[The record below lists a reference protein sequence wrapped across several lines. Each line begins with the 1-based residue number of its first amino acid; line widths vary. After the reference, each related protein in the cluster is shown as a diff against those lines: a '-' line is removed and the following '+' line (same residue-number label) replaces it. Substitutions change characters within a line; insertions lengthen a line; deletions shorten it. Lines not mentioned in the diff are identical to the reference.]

1 MTNRD
6 PILEPHLTEI
16 EREQDKQRFQNQFML
31 GMLRGSGV
39 PSEKQED
46 VRGVLP
52 PGIVGSLDQPPPGLI
67 SNVAGGI
74 FNRLRQIDLPANATW
89 EALRAFGVPFS
100 TDIHQFTNR
109 FSVPTVASPQHPL
122 STIPPQGEQV
132 IATDPIAENS
142 REVISDLFAGTISI
156 PDAAGALRENF
167 EKRSTLEQIA
177 SPSVW
182 DVPIP
187 VAFGIRRA
195 LKLFETAGLNKRLL
209 NEIAQAASK
218 PQLGVIPEGT
228 TSRFIDDAGDPITP
242 ATRLDKLSRE
252 RIRLATKDAITSG
265 SSDEF
270 VFHVGS
276 ASKIDNIVNEG
287 LIAGGYDSSPM
298 LDKGLGEVIH
308 VFRKDDLAK
317 GLDPNFE
324 GMINFEM
331 ARLGIPKTQ
340 APRPVAT
347 FTWRQLGK
355 EYDELPEGFRAQEL
369 GFEGEPPLEMLLP
382 PGELAAV
389 RVSDAA
395 KEIRLVKKIENIY
408 ARAGDTA
415 RSQRTKVILAD
426 LAEGRITLAESVDL
440 LSKDF
445 PRIVAGAAEDIDPND
460 LIKATKSTPT
470 FEFGDDVLDNLHRSW
485 RAVPGK
491 TITSVSDKL
500 TTAKR
505 WVETELVDKFALANE
520 IAGGSR
526 KWWKTRFGAQLP
538 ANLDVEIQF
547 ALLSGRPSAGA
558 RLALDVVESVKTKM
572 GGLDEDLVNTY
583 LAMRHQLDVV
593 KLHPTR
599 KISGFEDV
607 TELQGKWNL
616 FQEKLGPET
625 LAIVE
630 DAAGEVRNF
639 YKNSLERMVDSGLVP
654 RDLADA
660 LNKHYPW
667 YNPIR
672 YVDTDLARG
681 VDGGVSKASNTRNGL
696 RYLSDIGSDM
706 PTEGALGV
714 LFQAAPQIETLI
726 ARNNAARAL
735 IRSMLL
741 NPDWQGTIRRLTSK
755 ELTKPVAQVDE
766 AMQFRPRQGE
776 IPGTVSYMKDGKRV
790 AFEVPREVEALAK
803 AGAMLPAEGLLMAT
817 RFANAVPRALM
828 VTFHPVFM
836 TTQFLLDAMT
846 VAITHGVMPWKT
858 GAVLIK
864 NIWRLNKHNEDLA
877 EMIRSG
883 GDVGGFW
890 GRTASEQLARS
901 KKDGSI
907 AIQTPFQWRDFL
919 DPRKIPSNIRDIGHS
934 IELSPRVAVF
944 NKALERGASKD
955 VAAILARRST
965 VDFDRIG
972 NSMRY
977 LNAMYLFLNPA
988 VQGSLIPY
996 RALKNPATRKYALMG
1011 MSGYM
1016 SAQVMAYAWNRQ
1028 FPEYKDVLLHDKYGG
1043 LGIMIPSN
1051 EVDEYGK
1058 KVAHFAKI
1066 IPNVREF
1073 AALSGPLIFMLGKL
1087 DDTSPETF
1095 GQWAKTMLDQVM
1107 PTGPISAS
1115 GIVPTQPL
1123 AAVMDSIRNYDSFRD
1138 REIVPLELE
1147 GQKPKDQVNKHTSLL
1162 ARRVGNYLD
1171 ISPMKIDFWM
1181 RQGVFY
1187 DLVIAADATIRATEG
1202 EDPVIAGIVAQLED
1216 IQHFSDP
1223 DEVVVLRRALLND
1236 LDTKTRAEVEAELN
1250 KPKPKLPLVTSAV
1263 DRFYRRTGGNMYSS
1277 GLAIA
1282 EAETG
1287 LSSKQT
1293 RTVSALLGSF
1303 TDEIDEKK
1311 EANDQALMNG
1321 EIGYSRWLS
1330 TNQDFNGDYSA
1341 ALLALGKQFPKAAQV
1356 QDDPEAFSKF
1366 LEIINTLGGSEP
1378 DRRTMGS
1385 ILVAGLRAIPLGD
1398 LAVGVQDWDTFF
1410 DLQNKYIEEL
1420 SESDQ
1425 EILQEELDSR
1435 LSPLEKEKNR
1445 DFDYMEDYLTMGTL
1459 FLHTEEQR
1467 DLYKEYRK
1475 VMRTKGS
1482 EAADEFAAKNEGPF
1496 IIASDGSVIGFAEY
1510 VNKTISANRVKLR
1523 ANDQL
1528 LDALLRKWE
1537 RTESYKHQFNI
1548 AAEIAGV
1555 SVLRIAAHAQ
1565 DMQP

>member
-1 MTNRD
+1 MTNHD
-6 PILEPHLTEI
+6 PKYPLLEPGLTEI

-31 GMLRGSGV
+31 GMLRESGV
-39 PSEKQED
+39 SSEQQED

-52 PGIVGSLDQPPPGLI
+52 PGIVGSLDQSPPGPI
-67 SNVAGGI
+67 SNVAGAI
-74 FNRLRQIDLPANATW
+74 FNRLRQIDLPANAIW
-89 EALRAFGVPFS
+89 EGLRAYGVPFS
-100 TDIHQFTNR
+100 ADVQFTDR

-122 STIPPQGEQV
+122 STISPQGEQV

-167 EKRSTLEQIA
+167 EKRSTMEQLA

-187 VAFGIRRA
+187 VAFAVRAGI
-195 LKLFETAGLNKRLL
+195 KLLSTAGLNRRLL
-209 NEIAQAASK
+209 NEIVQAASK

-228 TSRFIDDAGDPITP
+228 TRRFIDDAGDPIQAGEGMFSQAGKQLPGYET
-242 ATRLDKLSRE
+242 ARSMMNTAERL
-252 RIRLATKDAITSG
+252 RIEKPIAWKELESLKARILAGEQGNPLLLMEPVNVRGKWVVEVGKMDIPVENLKKYGFRLADDIYQG
-265 SSDEF
+265 PY
-270 VFHVGS
+270 
-276 ASKIDNIVNEG
+276 SKRYYVETPE
-287 LIAGGYDSSPM
+287 L
-298 LDKGLGEVIH
+298 
-308 VFRKDDLAK
+308 
-317 GLDPNFE
+317 
-324 GMINFEM
+324 
-331 ARLGIPKTQ
+331 TT
-340 APRPVAT
+340 AT
-347 FTWRQLGK
+347 
-355 EYDELPEGFRAQEL
+355 
-369 GFEGEPPLEMLLP
+369 
-382 PGELAAV
+382 
-389 RVSDAA
+389 
-395 KEIRLVKKIENIY
+395 
-408 ARAGDTA
+408 RAGDAA

-426 LAEGRITLAESVDL
+426 LAGGRITLAESVDL

-470 FEFGDDVLDNLHRSW
+470 FEFGDEVLDNLHRSW
-485 RAVPGK
+485 DEVPIK
-491 TITSVSDKL
+491 PVTSMSEKL
-500 TTAKR
+500 TAAKR

-526 KWWKTRFGAQLP
+526 KWWKTRFGAHLP
-538 ANLDVEIQF
+538 ANLDVEIHF

-607 TELQGKWNL
+607 TELQEKFNI

-630 DAAGEVRNF
+630 DAAGGVRDF

-681 VDGGVSKASNTRNGL
+681 IDGGVSKASNTRNGL

-741 NPDWQGTIRRLTSK
+741 NPDWKGTIRRLKPK
-755 ELTKPVAQVDE
+755 ELIKPVAQVDE

-803 AGAMLPAEGLLMAT
+803 AGAMLPADGLLMAT
-817 RFANAVPRALM
+817 RYANAIPRALL
-828 VTFHPVFM
+828 VTYNPVFM
-836 TTQFLLDAMT
+836 ATQFLLDAMT
-846 VAITHGVMPWKT
+846 VAITHGVLPHKT
-858 GAVLIK
+858 GAALIK
-864 NIWRLNKHNEDLA
+864 GIWRLNKHNEDLA

-883 GDVGGFW
+883 ADVGGFW

-907 AIQTPFQWRDFL
+907 AIQNSFQWRDFL
-919 DPRKIPSNIRDIGHS
+919 DPRKIPSNLRDIGHS

-965 VDFDRIG
+965 VDFDRMG
-972 NSMRY
+972 NGMRY

-996 RALKNPATRKYALMG
+996 RALKNPATRRYALMG

-1028 FPEYKDVLLHDKYGG
+1028 FPEYKDVVLHDKYGG

-1073 AALSGPLIFMLGKL
+1073 AALSGPLIFTLGKL
-1087 DDTSPETF
+1087 DDTAPETF
-1095 GQWAKTMLDQVM
+1095 GQWAKTMLDQIM

-1115 GIVPTQPL
+1115 GLVPTQPL
-1123 AAVMDSIRNYDSFRD
+1123 ATVMDSIRNYDSFRD

-1187 DLVIAADATIRATEG
+1187 ELIIAADATIRATEG
-1202 EDPVIAGIVAQLED
+1202 EDPVVAGIVAQLQD
-1216 IQHFSDP
+1216 IQDSSHP
-1223 DEVVVLRRALLND
+1223 DQVADLRRALLND

-1293 RTVSALLGSF
+1293 RTVSALLGTL
-1303 TDEIDEKK
+1303 TDEIDVQK

-1321 EIGYSRWLS
+1321 EVGYSRWLR
-1330 TNQDFNGDYSA
+1330 TNQDFNGIYSA
-1341 ALLALGKQFPKAAQV
+1341 ALLTLKQQFPQAAQV

-1378 DRRTMGS
+1378 DRRTLGS

-1410 DLQNKYIEEL
+1410 DLQKKYKEGL
-1420 SESDQ
+1420 SEADQ
-1425 EILQEELDSR
+1425 EILQEELDTR
-1435 LSPLEKEKNR
+1435 LSPIEKEKNR
-1445 DFDYMEDYLTMGTL
+1445 DFDYMEDYLTTGTR
-1459 FLHTEEQR
+1459 FLHTDEQR
-1467 DLYKEYRK
+1467 DLYKHYRTIL
-1475 VMRTKGS
+1475 RTMGS
-1482 EAADEFAAKNEGPF
+1482 EAADNFAEFQDRPF

-1523 ANDQL
+1523 TDDQL

-1537 RTESYKHQFNI
+1537 RTESYKHRLNLE
-1548 AAEIAGV
+1548 AEKLGYSAV
-1555 SVLRIAAHAQ
+1555 RIATHAQ